1 MVWAVVPA
9 IIIVV
14 KTYNFFACI
23 LMSFCSSIVLVF
35 LCIPQ
40 VLGEKGML
48 QVENIHKD
56 PVESSSGNGVTSSTY
71 LHSFPERYK
80 QAYDGELN
88 HFIDVIL
95 DPSIPLSVTKEQT
108 LLSSRIAE
116 ACEISAKEGR
126 MVEIAA
132 PLKN

>member
-1 MVWAVVPA
+1 MHTNVV
-9 IIIVV
+9 
-14 KTYNFFACI
+14 
-23 LMSFCSSIVLVF
+23 CSSIVLVF
-35 LCIPQ
+35 PCTPQ

-56 PVESSSGNGVTSSTY
+56 PVESSSGDGVTSSTY

-80 QAYDGELN
+80 KAYDGELN